1 MIEGRR
7 GEVGKSVHEV
17 QRREF
22 LRGTRVDERWHEGG
36 PRGDAMLLV
45 PRSAEEVE
53 AVLDVLAHNVHWIVE
68 TVLVAAIAVLIL
80 QKQYKPRRSKPLTEE
95 VRVGRETHVEKRR
108 CKDAKE
114 NVLTPRG
121 RGNDAGSGTAVRR
134 MDART
139 ALSAAQNVAK
149 AAQTARAVFVRGET
163 TAEEPRDGSAERR
176 TGADRDATDE
186 QGVRKHLRH
195 RRTPGEE
202 LCTNQLSWH
211 AGA

>member
-1 MIEGRR
+1 MDGRGGEGARNVDEVIER
-7 GEVGKSVHEV
+7 G
-17 QRREF
+17 F
-22 LRGTRVDERWHEGG
+22 LRGTRVDERCREGG
-36 PRGDAMLLV
+36 PRGDAMLLL

-95 VRVGRETHVEKRR
+95 VREGRQTHVEERR
-108 CKDAKE
+108 WKDTKE
-114 NVLTPRG
+114 MVLTPRG
-121 RGNDAGSGTAVRR
+121 RGNDAGSGTTVRR

-139 ALSAAQNVAK
+139 ALSAAQKVAK
-149 AAQTARAVFVRGET
+149 TAQTARAVVVRDELF
-163 TAEEPRDGSAERR
+163 AKKPRNISAERR
-176 TGADRDATDE
+176 TGVDRDATDV